1 MKIQSFRMFTPLP
14 PPPQFPWLKS
24 QKPVLC
30 HQAWGGR
37 VTFIQFLDHQ
47 SPLMP
52 QPDKQRAPPRSSPPS
67 PGPSGLGPPHPPER
81 PLTNA
86 GPLSSPE
93 PLTWTEPSAPPRT
106 PALCSGF
113 HRQVHLSS
121 QSIGQCSHTS
131 LHGALS

>member
-1 MKIQSFRMFTPLP
+1 MRIQSFRMFMPP

-24 QKPVLC
+24 QKLILC

-37 VTFIQFLDHQ
+37 VTFIQFLDPQ

-52 QPDKQRAPPRSSPPS
+52 QPGKQRAPPRSSPPC
-67 PGPSGLGPPHPPER
+67 PGSSGLGPPHPPKL

-86 GPLSSPE
+86 GQATNLHR
-93 PLTWTEPSAPPRT
+93 AFRAPRT
-106 PALCSGF
+106 LALGSGF

-121 QSIGQCSHTS
+121 QSIGQCSYTS
-131 LHGALS
+131 VHGALS